1 MKEKLTI
8 VKVGGK
14 IVEESA
20 SLGRL
25 VSCFG
30 RMDGL
35 RLLVHGG
42 GRTAT
47 ETAARLGIATQMID
61 GRRVTDAP
69 MLEVVTMVYG
79 GLVNKRV
86 VALLEAEGLCA
97 LGLTGADMG
106 LIRSRRR
113 PVRAGVD
120 YGFVGDVGAVDAN
133 RLASLLQTGVTP
145 VVAPLTLG
153 EGGQLLNT
161 NADTMAS
168 ALACALAPLFDVTLV
183 YCFEHAGVL
192 RDPSDAQSVI
202 PTITPESFAALRR
215 DGIVSGGMI
224 PKIENALAAV
234 GRGVGRVVITSA
246 ARPDGNSGTSI
257 VADLQGEKLSLS

>member
-14 IVEESA
+14 IVEEPV
-20 SLGRL
+20 SLARL
-25 VSCFG
+25 VSSFG
-30 RMDGL
+30 HMEGF

-47 ETAARLGIATQMID
+47 EMASRLGISTRMVD
-61 GRRVTDAP
+61 GRRVTDAQ

-86 VALLEAEGLCA
+86 VALLEAEGVCA

-113 PVRAGVD
+113 PVRDGVD
-120 YGFVGDVGAVDAN
+120 YGFVGDVESADGE
-133 RLASLLQTGVTP
+133 RLASLLRSGVTP

-153 EGGQLLNT
+153 PDGMLLNT

-168 ALACALAPLFDVTLV
+168 AVACSLAPLFDVTLV

-192 RDPSDAQSVI
+192 RSPDDAQSVI
-202 PTITPESFAALRR
+202 PVITSGSFGDLRR
-215 DGIVSGGMI
+215 EGIVSGGMI
-224 PKIENALAAV
+224 PKIENALSAV
-234 GRGVGRVVITSA
+234 DRGVSRVVITSA
-246 ARPDGNSGTSI
+246 ERPDGNSGTVI
-257 VADLQGEKLSLS
+257 VRSL